1 MSGSSARITGVEE
14 FDGNFNIQA
23 SVKTTVGWRDNVGLI
38 NDTNQVL
45 PDNDYYQNLSY
56 AIESP
61 KTYEDLIT
69 YVNDV
74 VHPSGLK
81 NFANTEIITD
91 ANLPGYKAVGET
103 FQPAEDKGGLV
114 LDFINDPLRVDAIYP
129 YDLARDFQAE
139 DNISKFVELRSTR
152 LADFILN
159 KTNRVLMH
167 DDISPQFVSN
177 DSNDLSPYRIVA
189 SYPSPR
195 KFQRFFTQT
204 VHQAEDPAKN
214 QYQLN
219 EFISVTVGGDTFL
232 LQKYE
237 AKNYD
242 QLGFTTSYVQFDTD
256 FYGSTTSLL
265 IRPNEPFDTDYDV
278 KTFQSNFSDTVGV
291 GTTVFGKIRLESS
304 VSTVG
309 GANTL
314 GVALTSNVLGVSTL
328 TTQAAVLQFVV
339 SDLTTSQVDY
349 FEYAAMHNGSDT
361 YLTELAAFNSKQNLS
376 GLSSPEFIGT
386 ITSQI
391 DGGLLKFDFENGSQN
406 TVEVKSKMI
415 AVDPVGLGTTTY

>member
-1 MSGSSARITGVEE
+1 
-14 FDGNFNIQA
+14 
-23 SVKTTVGWRDNVGLI
+23 
-38 NDTNQVL
+38 
-45 PDNDYYQNLSY
+45 
-56 AIESP
+56 
-61 KTYEDLIT
+61 
-69 YVNDV
+69 
-74 VHPSGLK
+74 
-81 NFANTEIITD
+81 
-91 ANLPGYKAVGET
+91 
-103 FQPAEDKGGLV
+103 
-114 LDFINDPLRVDAIYP
+114 
-129 YDLARDFQAE
+129 
-139 DNISKFVELRSTR
+139 
-152 LADFILN
+152 
-159 KTNRVLMH
+159 MH

-204 VHQAEDPAKN
+204 VHQAEDPSKN

-415 AVDPVGLGTTTY
+415 AVDPVGLGTTTYRFKNSVFDPDGTERSARIETVSQAKAGIATVCGIASIRDLSVKSTVHVAIGDTQAIQQIYLLTDPYNQQNFITEFPLASIGATMGIGTFGSTYRPDGHINLEFHPSVSGVVSVTS